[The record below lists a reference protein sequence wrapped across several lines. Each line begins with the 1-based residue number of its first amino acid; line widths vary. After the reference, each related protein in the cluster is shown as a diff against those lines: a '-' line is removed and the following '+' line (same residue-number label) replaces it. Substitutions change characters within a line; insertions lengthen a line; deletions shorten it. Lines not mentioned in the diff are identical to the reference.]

1 MGVPYE
7 TIYFVGVHVGKG
19 VLVLVPVTVGVRML
33 GEGTVGNGE
42 PNTTGVGNVT
52 VEYAKVGITGRSTF
66 WADAYNPDTATA
78 LP

>member
-7 TIYFVGVHVGKG
+7 TIYFVDVHVGKG
-19 VLVLVPVTVGVRML
+19 VLVLVPVAVGVRML

-52 VEYAKVGITGRSTF
+52 VE
-66 WADAYNPDTATA
+66 
-78 LP
+78 

>member
-19 VLVLVPVTVGVRML
+19 VLVLVLVPVVVGAGTV

-52 VEYAKVGITGRSTF
+52 VE
-66 WADAYNPDTATA
+66 
-78 LP
+78 